1 MSTLRRQ
8 HTGSSWRGS
17 LLPLGSAATPEPLAA
32 LAQAADQGCLA
43 SATHSNG
50 SKLPGHGLRTLLALS
65 LLALAACNVGPDFQ
79 RPRATQVQAWPVPA
93 QGAASR
99 AVGSPMQERWWEVFN
114 DPQLSALSRRALSD
128 NLDLQLASSRLQQSR
143 AARQVIS
150 AERYPSTSA
159 NGGYARKRNSAEGLN
174 DPSGNSG
181 KSAFNLWEAGF
192 SAAWELDLWGRV
204 RREAEAADA
213 TLEAAEN
220 DRRGVLLSVLAEVAQ
235 DYIQLR
241 GVQNI
246 LAVTEQNLEVARH
259 SLKLS
264 QLRLADGVA
273 TDLDVAEAA
282 AQVATIEAQRPA
294 LQQRQAQL
302 INVLSLLLGEPPQ
315 ALHQQLAS
323 AAPVPQP
330 PSRVAIGLP
339 SQLAERRPDI
349 RQAEARLH
357 AATASIGVA
366 KGDFYPRITLSGNVG
381 SQALQLADF
390 GTWGSRQFSIGPQ
403 FSLPLFDGGRLRGML
418 QLREAQQ
425 QEAALAYQQTVL
437 RAWHEIDD
445 QLTRYNASQL
455 RRDSLAEAVRQN
467 QIALHTAQQQYV
479 EGVVDFVNVL
489 TVQGAL
495 LATQEQWV
503 ESSAG
508 VSLAMVGLY
517 KALGG
522 GWESVYPLQ
531 VASQPH

>member
-32 LAQAADQGCLA
+32 VAQAADQGCLA
-43 SATHSNG
+43 RAMHSNG

-99 AVGSPMQERWWEVFN
+99 AVDSTMQERWWEVFN

-531 VASQPH
+531 VASRPH